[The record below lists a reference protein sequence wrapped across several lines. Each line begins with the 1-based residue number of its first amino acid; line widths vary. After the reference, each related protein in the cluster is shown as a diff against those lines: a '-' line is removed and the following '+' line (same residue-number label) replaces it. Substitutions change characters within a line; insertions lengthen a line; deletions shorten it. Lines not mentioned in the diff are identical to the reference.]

1 MPGTRP
7 GMTCEAGRKRSVS
20 TIKVMSAGAVEAVVR
35 QLAPEFERASGHK
48 VDLNF
53 GTAGSMRDRIKN
65 GEKTDLII
73 LADAGIAELDK
84 LGHVKSGSVTPLG
97 RSVTAMIVRDGAP
110 APDISTPAAFVQA
123 LRDAPSFTYT
133 DPKSGGTGGIM
144 FAGLLQKLGLL
155 DEVNAK
161 TVFGKGGHDV
171 SVIVA
176 EGRAALGTT
185 FVSEALPVKGVTV
198 VGPLPGELY
207 YANTYTA
214 ALAADSAV
222 GREAAALL
230 SALTDPVTRPRW
242 TTAGLEPAFP

>member
-1 MPGTRP
+1 
-7 GMTCEAGRKRSVS
+7 
-20 TIKVMSAGAVEAVVR
+20 MSAGAVEAVVR

-65 GEKTDLII
+65 GEKADLVI
-73 LADAGIAELDK
+73 LADAGIGELDK
-84 LGHVKSGSVTPLG
+84 LGHFAHGSVTPLG
-97 RSVTAMIVRDGAP
+97 RSVTGMIVRDGTP

-123 LRDAPSFTYT
+123 LRDASSFTYT

-171 SVIVA
+171 SVIIA

-198 VGPLPGELY
+198 IGPLPGELY

-222 GREAAALL
+222 SREAAALL
-230 SALTDPVTRPRW
+230 SALTDPATRPRW
-242 TTAGLEPAFP
+242 TAAGLEPAFP